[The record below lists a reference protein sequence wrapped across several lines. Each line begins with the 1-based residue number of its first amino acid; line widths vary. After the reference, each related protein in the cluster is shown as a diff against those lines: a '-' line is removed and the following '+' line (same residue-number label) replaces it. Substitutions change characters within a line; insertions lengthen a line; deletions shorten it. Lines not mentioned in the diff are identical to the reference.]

1 MDGFFPKPIN
11 LTVLRQLIDQKRK
24 KTSFSNICHEADTMD
39 LPGVRMEQNNPKMSK
54 GFAMG
59 AVTAKAAAAAA
70 SAAASAAAATVPS
83 DMKRGIS
90 HAEEVSLLR
99 AADEDERTEDAPR
112 VRCRL
117 YIDL

>member
-24 KTSFSNICHEADTMD
+24 KTSFSNVCDEAGTMD
-39 LPGVRMEQNNPKMSK
+39 LSGGQVEKKDPKMSK

-59 AVTAKAAAAAA
+59 AVAARAAAAAAAAAA
-70 SAAASAAAATVPS
+70 SSAVATIPS
-83 DMKRGIS
+83 AMKRGIS

-112 VRCRL
+112 VRYKL
-117 YIDL
+117 YT